1 MVPVNLKS
9 LVGRLN
15 DTTRRA
21 LEASA
26 GLCLSRTHYNVEIEH
41 WLLKL
46 VELPNSDLAAVLH
59 HYGIDAGR
67 LAAALTRV
75 LDRFK
80 TGNAR
85 PPGLSPHL
93 IDWIREA
100 WVIASVE
107 FGAPRIRS
115 GHLLCA
121 LLADDTLS
129 RTAHDASPEFSKISP
144 DALRKE
150 LASLTAETSEAEE
163 ARATAPA
170 GAAPPGAPGAVAGP
184 SRTPALDQFTID
196 LTARAKKGEID
207 PVLGRDAEIRQ
218 IIDILT
224 RRRQNNPILTGE
236 AGVGKTAVVEG
247 FALRVAAGEVPPALK
262 NVSVRVL
269 DLGLLQAGAGIKGEF
284 ENRIKSVI
292 EEVKASPTPIILFID
307 EAHNMIGAGGSAGQ
321 GDAANLLKPALARG
335 ELRTIAATTWAE
347 YKKYFEK
354 DAALA
359 RRFQVVKIEEPSE
372 ESCVEMMR
380 GLVETLEKHH
390 QVRILDEALVDAV
403 RLSHRYISGRQ
414 LPDKAVSLL
423 DTACAR
429 VAISHS
435 AVPPAL
441 EDCRR
446 RIAQLDTALGILRR
460 ENLAGADNQEL
471 IDQTTRE
478 KEAAEAECAALE
490 KRWKEEADLVQRI
503 RHIRRQLE
511 TGLAEPPEPAG
522 ASPAAGAA
530 PSDGA
535 KAAKAAAPKVPV
547 GAAAGPA
554 PAAAE
559 TSTPSALAPAT
570 PAELSADQR
579 AALRAEMD
587 QLSRQ
592 LEEIQGE
599 RPLMQ
604 VCVDGQA
611 VAEVVSNWTGIPVG
625 RMVTD
630 EIRTVLSLKQLM
642 EERIVGQSHALEAIA
657 QRIRTS
663 RANLTDPRRPI
674 GVFLLVGPSGV
685 GKTETALTLA
695 DLLYGG
701 DQNMTV
707 INMSEFKE
715 EHKVSLLMGSP
726 PGYVGYGEGG
736 VLTEAVRRRPYSVVL
751 LDEMEKAHPG
761 VQDIFYQV
769 FDKGTLRDGE
779 GRDID
784 FKNTL
789 ILMTSNAGTDV
800 IMKHCADP
808 ETTPDPDALA
818 EILYPELLKTFKPAF
833 LGRVTVVPYYPLS
846 DEAMRNIVE
855 LQLGRIRRRV
865 AENHRAEFHYDPEL
879 VAAIASRCTEVSSG
893 ARNIDHILT
902 RTLLPE
908 MSAEFLARMAE
919 GLPIRSVRVS
929 LAPDGKF
936 AYSFS

>member
-15 DTTRRA
+15 DTTRRS

-26 GLCLSRTHYNVEIEH
+26 GFCLSRTNYNVEIEH

-46 VELPNSDLAAVLH
+46 VETPNTDLAALLR

-67 LAAALTRV
+67 VSAALTR
-75 LDRFK
+75 LIDRFK

-93 IDWIREA
+93 VDWIREA
-100 WVIASVE
+100 WVVASVD
-107 FGAPRIRS
+107 FCAPRIRS

-121 LLADDTLS
+121 LLADESLA
-129 RTAHDASPEFSKISP
+129 RTANEAIREFAKISP
-144 DALRKE
+144 EALRKD
-150 LASLTAETSEAEE
+150 LSTVTAETGEAEAE
-163 ARATAPA
+163 RALPPEP
-170 GAAPPGAPGAVAGP
+170 GAAAPGAAVTPGGP
-184 SRTPALDQFTID
+184 SRTPSLDQFTID

-247 FALRVAAGEVPPALK
+247 FALRIAAGDVPPALK
-262 NVSVRVL
+262 NVAVRTL

-284 ENRIKSVI
+284 ENRVKSVI
-292 EEVKASPTPIILFID
+292 EEVKASPKPIILFID

-359 RRFQVVKIEEPSE
+359 RRFQVVKVEEPSE

-380 GLVETLEKHH
+380 GLAETLEKHH
-390 QVRILDEALVDAV
+390 KVRILDEALRDAV

-423 DTACAR
+423 DTASGR
-429 VAISHS
+429 VAIGHT

-460 ENLAGADNQEL
+460 EHLAGAGNQEQ
-471 IDQTTRE
+471 IDELTQQ
-478 KEAAEAECAALE
+478 KEAAEAEKTALE
-490 KRWKEEADLVQRI
+490 ERWKQEAELVGRL
-503 RHIRRQLE
+503 RKVRRQLE
-511 TGLAEPPEPAG
+511 TGLVEPP
-522 ASPAAGAA
+522 
-530 PSDGA
+530 DGA
-535 KAAKAAAPKVPV
+535 PGAVAPGEKPPAAAPTPP
-547 GAAAGPA
+547 PA
-554 PAAAE
+554 PKPAAAAQ
-559 TSTPSALAPAT
+559 TAAPVAASAPAPVELT
-570 PAELSADQR
+570 PEQR
-579 AALRAEMD
+579 DELRAEMD
-587 QLSRQ
+587 QLSKQ
-592 LEEIQGE
+592 LAGLQGE
-599 RPLMQ
+599 DPLMQ

-630 EIRTVLSLKQLM
+630 EIRTVLSLKKLM

-685 GKTETALTLA
+685 GKTETAITLA

-800 IMKHCADP
+800 IMKQCADP
-808 ETTPDPDALA
+808 ETAPDPSGLG
-818 EILYPELLKTFKPAF
+818 EVLHPELLKTFKPAF
-833 LGRVTVVPYYPLS
+833 LGRVILVPYYPLG
-846 DEAMRNIVE
+846 DEAMKSIVE

-865 AENHRAEFHYDPEL
+865 EENHRAEFQYDPEL
-879 VAAIASRCTEVSSG
+879 RSTTGTCNDAMSG
-893 ARNIDHILT
+893 
-902 RTLLPE
+902 
-908 MSAEFLARMAE
+908 
-919 GLPIRSVRVS
+919 RS
-929 LAPDGKF
+929 G
-936 AYSFS
+936 